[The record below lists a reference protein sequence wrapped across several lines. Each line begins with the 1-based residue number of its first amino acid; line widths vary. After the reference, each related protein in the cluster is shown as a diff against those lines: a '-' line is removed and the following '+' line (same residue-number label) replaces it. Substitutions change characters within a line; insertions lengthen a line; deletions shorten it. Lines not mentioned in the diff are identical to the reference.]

1 MGCGGSKEKEG
12 KKDEIENQG
21 DAPAPAPAPA
31 PGGSGKNPDQDVK
44 ITKSD
49 VEKDGKPWVSPELTS
64 MMSDYFT
71 RYDLDGS
78 GTINS
83 TEELKQLCTNLVVK
97 LELDMDVATIDK
109 YVADAGDMS
118 QKNWKFEEFNDWYLD
133 KFEPLKCWMPNDCS
147 SSDEESDKAYL
158 RQGTYDLT
166 MSDDYVV
173 PFKLRYE
180 DGSDGAKLYERTVN
194 DEKLGWGPDG
204 RSLGLHTIRG
214 EFDQAGKTCKFTK
227 SYDVDCDASTKEPIF
242 EFEGK
247 MTDHKNISGTWK
259 NIESDANAKVILG
272 KLGLPDSGKFTMV
285 KRKKDD

>member
-21 DAPAPAPAPA
+21 EVPAPAPAPV
-31 PGGSGKNPDQDVK
+31 PGGSGKNPDKDVK

-109 YVADAGDMS
+109 YVADAGA
-118 QKNWKFEEFNDWYLD
+118 F
-133 KFEPLKCWMPNDCS
+133 
-147 SSDEESDKAYL
+147 
-158 RQGTYDLT
+158 
-166 MSDDYVV
+166 
-173 PFKLRYE
+173 
-180 DGSDGAKLYERTVN
+180 
-194 DEKLGWGPDG
+194 
-204 RSLGLHTIRG
+204 
-214 EFDQAGKTCKFTK
+214 
-227 SYDVDCDASTKEPIF
+227 
-242 EFEGK
+242 
-247 MTDHKNISGTWK
+247 
-259 NIESDANAKVILG
+259 
-272 KLGLPDSGKFTMV
+272 
-285 KRKKDD
+285 KDDQ